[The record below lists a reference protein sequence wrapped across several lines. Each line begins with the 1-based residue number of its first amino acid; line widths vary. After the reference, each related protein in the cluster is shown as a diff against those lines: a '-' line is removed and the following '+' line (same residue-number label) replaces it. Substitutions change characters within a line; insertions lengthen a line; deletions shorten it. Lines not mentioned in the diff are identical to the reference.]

1 MNLKNIFSVFQR
13 LEELS
18 KNEKLMISQEE
29 QKNVLNTEMEFI
41 KQNVN
46 KVIEFNNFV
55 LKRVKKIQELDE
67 YILKRNEKIQELDE
81 WILERNKKIQELDEA
96 ILKRCEKIQEYGVKT
111 SRASNENVWSAVFHD
126 TVCNSNWLLNKKF
139 SPGRWAVGYQY
150 LYVLYRTLEAIHPHN
165 ILELGLGQSTQMI
178 TQYAEYSQECQHFV
192 VEHDSS
198 WIKFYENTNDVLKS
212 STIIQLDLC
221 KKQVREDNDVIGYAG
236 FKETFSGQKFDL
248 ISIDA
253 PFGTPC
259 YIYARTDILE
269 LLPDCLKKDFV
280 ILLDDYN
287 RKGEQNM
294 IKLLKEKLEDKQI
307 EYCEGIYSGNKD
319 TFVITSLKYKFLVSL

>member
-18 KNEKLMISQEE
+18 KNVEKLMISQEE

-55 LKRVKKIQELDE
+55 LKRVK
-67 YILKRNEKIQELDE
+67 KIQELDE

-221 KKQVREDNDVIGYAG
+221 KKQVRDWICW
-236 FKETFSGQKFDL
+236 
-248 ISIDA
+248 I
-253 PFGTPC
+253 
-259 YIYARTDILE
+259 
-269 LLPDCLKKDFV
+269 
-280 ILLDDYN
+280 
-287 RKGEQNM
+287 
-294 IKLLKEKLEDKQI
+294 
-307 EYCEGIYSGNKD
+307 
-319 TFVITSLKYKFLVSL
+319 